1 MNTYDILMSPMKII
15 QVCFNMGDAPLCG
28 NLNRKIMTLTVG
40 FGIVSLH
47 TIYLKT
53 YPLVN

>member
-15 QVCFNMGDAPLCG
+15 QVCFNMGDAPMCG

-40 FGIVSLH
+40 FGIV
-47 TIYLKT
+47 
-53 YPLVN
+53 